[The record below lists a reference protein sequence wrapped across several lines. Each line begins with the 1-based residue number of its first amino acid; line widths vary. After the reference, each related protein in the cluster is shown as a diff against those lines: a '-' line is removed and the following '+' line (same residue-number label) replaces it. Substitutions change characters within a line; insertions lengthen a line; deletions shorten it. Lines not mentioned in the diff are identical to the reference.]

1 MQVKGWC
8 AVYTDIFCTHNEFR
22 AMFDHSLVDASRIR
36 LHAHDAFPDIYTKVK
51 PEAGIAD
58 LAQELQQEAAEGN
71 GQLSSRIAAAAPP
84 PAAGAQV
91 ACFTRRKVQILTQKL
106 ARQRTSVR
114 SLTQW
119 PHQKLHDWGS

>member
-58 LAQELQQEAAEGN
+58 LTQELQQEAAEGK
-71 GQLSSRIAAAAPP
+71 GQLSSRLAAVAPP

-91 ACFTRRKVQILTQKL
+91 ACCTRRKVQILTQKL
-106 ARQRTSVR
+106 ARQRISVR
-114 SLTQW
+114 SWTQR